1 MTLSLVGSV
10 SLGTFELACNLE
22 IDAGAVGV
30 EGVNGIGKTTLLR
43 VIAGLTPLRDGTLKV
58 DGVVY
63 DDPSNGIFVPAH
75 RRKVGM
81 VFQDHSLLPFMSVFD
96 NIIFAHRHRGGAR
109 GAARGDA
116 TRILQIF
123 GAHDF
128 SALLPDSLSGGQ
140 AQRACLARAFVGNP
154 KIVLLDEPLSA
165 IDQGSRSELRRIIH
179 ESLAAVDGYKIIVS
193 HDKQDIAELCVSN
206 YFV

>member
-1 MTLSLVGSV
+1 MTLSLIGRV

-22 IDAGAVGV
+22 IDSGVLGV

-43 VIAGLTPLRDGTLKV
+43 VIAGLTPLRDGALKV

-63 DDPSNGIFVPAH
+63 DDPSSGIFVPAH
-75 RRKVGM
+75 KRQVGM
-81 VFQDHSLLPFMSVFD
+81 VFQDHSLLPYLSVFD
-96 NIIFAHRHRGGAR
+96 NIVFAHRHRGGAR

-116 TRILQIF
+116 TQILQIF
-123 GAHDF
+123 GAQDF
-128 SALLPDSLSGGQ
+128 SALMPDSLSGGQ

-165 IDQGSRSELRRIIH
+165 IDQGSRSELRRIIR
-179 ESLAAVDGYKIIVS
+179 ESLAAVDGYKIVVS